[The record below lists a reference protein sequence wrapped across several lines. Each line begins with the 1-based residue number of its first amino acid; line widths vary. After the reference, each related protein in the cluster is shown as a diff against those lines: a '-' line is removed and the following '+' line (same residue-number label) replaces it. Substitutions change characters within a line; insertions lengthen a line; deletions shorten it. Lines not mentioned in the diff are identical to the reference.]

1 MKRKPSHQELF
12 VVCGKPDCLVLNA
25 RFDSGQCCSG
35 KRFCA
40 DLAPGLVGG
49 VRRLRRYL
57 TRRSPARTLRL
68 CPESCLSERR
78 SDANQPADWSRR
90 EAAAPAQR
98 NARRQPR
105 QERPQQPRAE
115 IDSPGR
121 NQADGDE
128 EPVFDE
134 TAARAA
140 EILELLEGLR
150 AFRQRIVDD
159 AQKMAKEIKTPKEQ
173 VDACLANHPDI
184 CKIDASI
191 RKLETELKAISDSE

>member
-1 MKRKPSHQELF
+1 LAAFADCAGTWRGALQPEPSGGAQEVASPSGDRMQTSLQTEA
-12 VVCGKPDCLVLNA
+12 DA
-25 RFDSGQCCSG
+25 R
-35 KRFCA
+35 
-40 DLAPGLVGG
+40 P
-49 VRRLRRYL
+49 
-57 TRRSPARTLRL
+57 P
-68 CPESCLSERR
+68 PH
-78 SDANQPADWSRR
+78 
-90 EAAAPAQR
+90 AQR

-128 EPVFDE
+128 EPIFDE

-140 EILELLEGLR
+140 EILELMEGLR